1 MVKTCKK
8 GGEGSSRRRQLAA
21 MKTKREAKKLSE
33 QKKISALINDAFQPI
48 NNYSANE
55 RRMELEKAEL
65 NERMKPVVRQLVS
78 DLKRFKPASGKSKSA
93 SGSYGFKS
101 SSVKSKPKTKK
112 KSRFWKR
119 NNKSKRL
126 SKTRSYNLLHGT
138 NKYASASKPN
148 PLFKNSNDKDE

>member
-33 QKKISALINDAFQPI
+33 QKKISALINDAFEPI

-78 DLKRFKPASGKSKSA
+78 DLKRFKPASG
-93 SGSYGFKS
+93 SYGFKS
-101 SSVKSKPKTKK
+101 SSAKSIPKTKK

-119 NNKSKRL
+119 KNTSKKSL
-126 SKTRSYNLLHGT
+126 FKTKSYNLLHGT